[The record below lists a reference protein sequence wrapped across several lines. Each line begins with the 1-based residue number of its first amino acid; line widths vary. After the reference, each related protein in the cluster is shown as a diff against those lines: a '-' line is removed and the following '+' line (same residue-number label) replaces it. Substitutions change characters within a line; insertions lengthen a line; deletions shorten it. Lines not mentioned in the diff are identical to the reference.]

1 VTTKNLTPKLDDNSG
16 MTINIKWLIQII
28 VVIAMATWG
37 YASISERIT
46 NNEEKARA
54 LKGNQNNYIF
64 PDIRAMEEKLII
76 LEKDV
81 LLLKTELRYHKEK
94 YKDYGNE

>member
-1 VTTKNLTPKLDDNSG
+1 MAIKNVTPKLDDNSG

-28 VVIAMATWG
+28 VVIALATWG
-37 YASISERIT
+37 YASITERIN
-46 NNEEKARA
+46 NNEEKARS

-64 PDIRAMEEKLII
+64 PDIRAMEEKVIK

-81 LLLKTELRYHKEK
+81 LMIKTELKYHKEK
-94 YKDYGNE
+94 YKQ

>member
-1 VTTKNLTPKLDDNSG
+1 MAIKNVTPKLDDNSG

-28 VVIAMATWG
+28 VVIALATWG
-37 YASISERIT
+37 YASITERIN
-46 NNEEKARA
+46 NNEEKARS

-64 PDIRAMEEKLII
+64 PDIRAMEEKVIR

-81 LLLKTELRYHKEK
+81 LMLKTELKYHKEK
-94 YKDYGNE
+94 YKNYGN

>member
-1 VTTKNLTPKLDDNSG
+1 VAIKNVTPKLDDNSG

-28 VVIAMATWG
+28 VVIALATWG
-37 YASISERIT
+37 YASITERIN
-46 NNEEKARA
+46 NNEEKARS

-64 PDIRAMEEKLII
+64 PDIRAMEEKVIK

-81 LLLKTELRYHKEK
+81 LMIKTELKYHKEK
-94 YKDYGNE
+94 DKNYGN

>member
-1 VTTKNLTPKLDDNSG
+1 MTIKNITPKLDDNSG

-28 VVIAMATWG
+28 IVIAMATWG
-37 YASISERIT
+37 YATITERIT

-54 LKGNQNNYIF
+54 LKSNQNSYIF
-64 PDIRAMEEKLII
+64 PDIRMLEEKVIQ

-81 LLLKTELRYHKEK
+81 LTIKTEVKYHKEK
-94 YKDYGNE
+94 LK

>member
-1 VTTKNLTPKLDDNSG
+1 MAIKNVTPKLDDNSG

-28 VVIAMATWG
+28 VVIALATWG
-37 YASISERIT
+37 YASITERIN
-46 NNEEKARA
+46 NNEEKARS

-64 PDIRAMEEKLII
+64 PDIRAMEEKVIK

-81 LLLKTELRYHKEK
+81 LMIKTELKYHKEK
-94 YKDYGNE
+94 DKNYGN

>member
-1 VTTKNLTPKLDDNSG
+1 MAIKNVTPKLDDNSG

-28 VVIAMATWG
+28 VVIALATWG
-37 YASISERIT
+37 YASITERIN
-46 NNEEKARA
+46 NNEEKARS

-64 PDIRAMEEKLII
+64 PDIRAMEEKVIK

-81 LLLKTELRYHKEK
+81 LMLKTELKYHKEK
-94 YKDYGNE
+94 YKNYGN

>member
-1 VTTKNLTPKLDDNSG
+1 VETNNITPKLDDNSG

-37 YASISERIT
+37 YATITERIT
-46 NNEEKARA
+46 NNEDKARA

-64 PDIRAMEEKLII
+64 PDIRAMEDKVIK

-81 LLLKTELRYHKEK
+81 LMIKTELKYHKEQ
-94 YKDYGNE
+94 YK

>member
-1 VTTKNLTPKLDDNSG
+1 VAIKNVTPKLDDNSG

-28 VVIAMATWG
+28 VVIALATWG
-37 YASISERIT
+37 YASITERIT
-46 NNEEKARA
+46 NNEEKARS

-64 PDIRAMEEKLII
+64 PDIRAMEEKVIK

-81 LLLKTELRYHKEK
+81 LMLKTELKYHKEK
-94 YKDYGNE
+94 YKNYGN

>member
-1 VTTKNLTPKLDDNSG
+1 METNNITPKLDDNSG

-37 YASISERIT
+37 YATITERIT
-46 NNEEKARA
+46 NNEDKGRA

-64 PDIRAMEEKLII
+64 PDIRAMEEKVIK

-81 LLLKTELRYHKEK
+81 LMIKTELKYHKEQ
-94 YKDYGNE
+94 YK

>member
-1 VTTKNLTPKLDDNSG
+1 MAIKNVTPKLDDNSG

-28 VVIAMATWG
+28 VVIALATWG
-37 YASISERIT
+37 YASITERIT
-46 NNEEKARA
+46 NNEEKARS

-64 PDIRAMEEKLII
+64 PDIRAMEEKVIK

-81 LLLKTELRYHKEK
+81 LMLKTELKYHKEK
-94 YKDYGNE
+94 YKNYGN

>member
-1 VTTKNLTPKLDDNSG
+1 VAIKNVTPKLDDNSG

-28 VVIAMATWG
+28 VVIALATWG
-37 YASISERIT
+37 YASITERIN
-46 NNEEKARA
+46 NNEEKARS

-64 PDIRAMEEKLII
+64 PDIRAMEEKVIK

-81 LLLKTELRYHKEK
+81 LMLKTELKYHKEK
-94 YKDYGNE
+94 YKNYGN